1 MHTSTTKTNC
11 SELYVTGSALAMASH
26 HTQTTPKQRP
36 RSASIAAIKG
46 AGAFA
51 EAGSS
56 VAGGDNNNLGD
67 TCVICMEKLQE
78 GSGGVLTTVCNHTF
92 HVDCLVKWEDSPC
105 PVCRFHHNGAGQQS
119 TCQVKLKKFRV
130 HIYIYIYMCVCVL
143 KYFIICVCMRTLHAG
158 VSAGC
163 L

>member
-1 MHTSTTKTNC
+1 MIKPLSVHYFTSLN
-11 SELYVTGSALAMASH
+11 ELSACTVSV

-56 VAGGDNNNLGD
+56 VVGGDNNNLGD

-78 GSGGVLTTVCNHTF
+78 GSGGALTTVCNHTF

-105 PVCRFHHNGAGQQS
+105 PVCRFHHNGASQQS
-119 TCQVKLKKFRV
+119 TCQVHRIHYLLISIWLTLLHR
-130 HIYIYIYMCVCVL
+130 HIMH
-143 KYFIICVCMRTLHAG
+143 F
-158 VSAGC
+158 
-163 L
+163 